1 MGLQFRKS
9 IKILPGVKINISK
22 SSVGVSAG
30 VKGLHASVN
39 SKGQVRGTA
48 SLPGTGVRY
57 TKTKNIKDLIPG
69 VSKDDKK
76 KKSSKKAESEK
87 KSSKK
92 AAPIE
97 QESSRPEIITPQ
109 MQKLREESGQALP
122 QIEAVPA
129 EQIPEM
135 DMQPL
140 SETEM
145 PDAAVKTDEAAIA
158 PAPAEAPK
166 KPKKGELAKA
176 ILSMYAVSDQVI
188 DWGAVKS
195 GTIDENAYSNFNYLK
210 NRAGKVLEGDIDT
223 YLEIISDTNP
233 FDEFIACG
241 SEFTCSTENPMK
253 MHVDFT
259 VNKDKVFAEYSDD
272 RDLVEDYVC
281 GVAIKA
287 ARDIFALL
295 PVWSVSLKAQDE
307 TELMYVS
314 FTRDSFEELNFAKI
328 DASDTV
334 RKFGGRINI

>member
-57 TKTKNIKDLIPG
+57 TKTKNVKDLIPG
-69 VSKDDKK
+69 VSKDDKR

-122 QIEAVPA
+122 QI
-129 EQIPEM
+129 
-135 DMQPL
+135 
-140 SETEM
+140 
-145 PDAAVKTDEAAIA
+145 A

-195 GTIDENAYSNFNYLK
+195 GTIDENAYPNFNYLK

-307 TELMYVS
+307 TELMYVN